1 MSTKTT
7 FKRIALVAVAAL
19 GFGVLTS
26 VAPATA
32 TDSSI
37 TVSTF
42 TSSLSLS
49 HTSATVVGYDN
60 SNPTK
65 SAAIFQ
71 VTAIGNNGQSASLF
85 NTGFGETITASVV
98 GVPAIST
105 VNATPVASD
114 LLITPVKGDYSA
126 GFTSAASGATT
137 AALGTATISSA
148 TANVASFDN
157 ARIAAGAQPTS
168 KGVYYF
174 AVTPNEATNFVGKA
188 VDSGIYTIRIR
199 LTDNTGFSTVYS
211 VAVNFVTN
219 AADSGAVIVPTV
231 TGRYVEGESSI
242 AYTTDRNMSATIR
255 NAAGGRLFAAGTAAL
270 TPAAPVL
277 SAALTKSTGLLRGEA
292 MTIADSGVVAVDH
305 VVISTDTAATVA
317 STTVVGNTLVTA
329 ATKEAANVLIKT
341 LDGTYGITS
350 SATLLTGTATTGDLL
365 RVRYG
370 ATSATTALTIVPV
383 AVSGTVGTTAITAT
397 GAVKTTGAATV
408 PLTTKAVTFSMKVTD
423 AALVAQTGYAT
434 YYELVNGASC
444 SAGDMSVADTT
455 APVKVLTDENG
466 IASVAVTNAFPLNGC
481 TVAVSWTGAATIAT
495 GTQTV
500 TFAKTGASAAL
511 PTPGGSFQAALKSSN
526 KITWT
531 IVDQFGAV
539 MPGATVTFGHA
550 GANAPLTSPTA
561 VVSDANGQVSY
572 TVVDALAVSAT
583 ATSTTGAT
591 DTVSVATVN
600 AVAPSTSGGSIVITY
615 KTTLDVVASLY
626 STYKYASANAAT
638 LIPATVLAG
647 TAGTGIANSGLDQ
660 YDWTKAIA
668 AATVAGYTGV
678 VSLNFGARTAAD
690 VAVTGIPTVVTV
702 TGGFIQGADLKL
714 GTTRTI
720 YANEDILVVGAKTGV
735 VTVTAKNGTL
745 TKTASILFVN
755 AATDARVLTA
765 TESNGTIT
773 AKTVDFQGNPVAGVS
788 ISVALSAGAGRLGN
802 GATSATFTT
811 AADGTVSFDVT
822 GAATATVSHLTAK
835 AFLAAGFGDAASTV
849 TTTGIPAGVSSVT
862 VTTIGNT
869 VVADSAQA
877 AADAAAEAT
886 DAANAA
892 TDAANAAAE
901 AADAATAAA
910 QDAAD
915 AVAALSTQV
924 SEMIDALKKQITAL
938 TNLVI
943 KIQKKVKA

>member
-7 FKRIALVAVAAL
+7 FKRVALVAVASL

-26 VAPATA
+26 VPSTAVDTA
-32 TDSSI
+32 T

-49 HTSATVVGYDN
+49 HTSATVVGA
-60 SNPTK
+60 TAATT

-71 VTAIGNNGQSASLF
+71 MTAVGNNGQSSSLF
-85 NTGFGETITASVV
+85 NTSGGETITATVV
-98 GVPAIST
+98 GLPAAS
-105 VNATPVASD
+105 VGNPTPAAIQ
-114 LLITPVKGDYSA
+114 LLISPVKRGSGSSFTAATGTGTSA
-126 GFTSAASGATT
+126 GPGV
-137 AALGTATISSA
+137 GVISSQSA
-148 TANVASFDN
+148 GSTDQ
-157 ARIAAGAQPTS
+157 ARIAAGAQPTNPNS
-168 KGVYYF
+168 VYFF
-174 AVTPNEATNFVGKA
+174 AVSPANAVA
-188 VDSGIYTIRIR
+188 VDAGIYTIRIL
-199 LTDNTGFSTVYS
+199 LTDNTGFSTAYS
-211 VAVNFVTN
+211 VAVNFVTS
-219 AADSGAVIVPTV
+219 AADSGAVIVPTI
-231 TGRYVEGESSI
+231 TGRYVQGESVI
-242 AYTTDRNMSATIR
+242 AYTATRNMQATLR
-255 NAAGGRLFAAGTAAL
+255 NAAGGRIFAAGSAAFN
-270 TPAAPVL
+270 PVAPVL
-277 SAALTKSTGLLRGEA
+277 SAAITTSAGVLRTETA
-292 MTIADSGVVAVDH
+292 AIADTGVAATDH
-305 VVISTDTAATVA
+305 VAITLDTAAT
-317 STTVVGNTLVTA
+317 TTPVNALVLA
-329 ATKEAANVLIKT
+329 ATKQAANVILKT
-341 LDGTYGITS
+341 LDGTYGISTS
-350 SATLLTGTATTGDLL
+350 VNFAAPTATTGDLL
-365 RVRYG
+365 RVRFG
-370 ATSATTALTIVPV
+370 STSATAALTIVPV
-383 AVSGTVGTTAITAT
+383 STAGTIGTTAITAT

-638 LIPATVLAG
+638 LIPATLLTG

-915 AVAALSTQV
+915 AVAALSVQV
-924 SEMIDALKKQITAL
+924 SEQIAALRAQNDSLRKQLIAL
-938 TNLVI
+938 TNLII

>member
-1 MSTKTT
+1 
-7 FKRIALVAVAAL
+7 
-19 GFGVLTS
+19 
-26 VAPATA
+26 
-32 TDSSI
+32 
-37 TVSTF
+37 
-42 TSSLSLS
+42 
-49 HTSATVVGYDN
+49 
-60 SNPTK
+60 
-65 SAAIFQ
+65 
-71 VTAIGNNGQSASLF
+71 
-85 NTGFGETITASVV
+85 
-98 GVPAIST
+98 
-105 VNATPVASD
+105 
-114 LLITPVKGDYSA
+114 
-126 GFTSAASGATT
+126 
-137 AALGTATISSA
+137 
-148 TANVASFDN
+148 
-157 ARIAAGAQPTS
+157 
-168 KGVYYF
+168 
-174 AVTPNEATNFVGKA
+174 
-188 VDSGIYTIRIR
+188 
-199 LTDNTGFSTVYS
+199 
-211 VAVNFVTN
+211 
-219 AADSGAVIVPTV
+219 
-231 TGRYVEGESSI
+231 
-242 AYTTDRNMSATIR
+242 MSATLR
-255 NAAGGRLFAAGTAAL
+255 NASGGRIFTAGTAF
-270 TPAAPVL
+270 TPGTPVL
-277 SAALTKSTGLLRGEA
+277 SAAITTSAGVVRAETA
-292 MTIADSGVVAVDH
+292 SIADSGAAAVDH
-305 VVISTDTAATVA
+305 AAITTDTAAT
-317 STTVVGNTLVTA
+317 TTPANDLVLA
-329 ATKEAANVLIKT
+329 ATKQAANVHQQALN
-341 LDGTYGITS
+341 GTYGILTS
-350 SATLLTGTATTGDLL
+350 VVFGAPTATTGDLL

-370 ATSATTALTIVPV
+370 STSATAALTIVPV
-383 AVSGTVGTTAITAT
+383 ATTGTVGTTSVTAT
-397 GAVKTTGAATV
+397 GAVKATGTATV
-408 PLTTKAVTFSMKVTD
+408 PLTTKALTFSMKVTD
-423 AALVAQTGYAT
+423 AAGAAQTGYAT
-434 YYELVNGASC
+434 YYSLTNGASC

-466 IASVAVTNAFPLNGC
+466 VASVAVTNAFPLTGC
-481 TVAVSWTGAATIAT
+481 TVAVTWSGAATIAT
-495 GTQTV
+495 ATQTV
-500 TFAKTGASAAL
+500 TFAKTAAASAL

-550 GANAPLTSPTA
+550 GANAPTTSPTA

-600 AVAPSTSGGSIVITY
+600 AVAPTTSTGSIVITY

-626 STYKYASANAAT
+626 STYKYTSTAAAT
-638 LIPATVLAG
+638 LIPTTVLAG
-647 TAGTGIANSGLDQ
+647 SAGTGVVNSGLDQ

-702 TGGFIQGADLKL
+702 TGGFILGSDLKL

-755 AATDARVLTA
+755 AAADARVLSA
-765 TESNGTIT
+765 TESAGTIT

-788 ISVALSAGAGRLGN
+788 VSVALSAGTGRLGN

-822 GAATATVSHLTAK
+822 GEATATISHTTAK
-835 AFLAAGFGDAASTV
+835 AFLPAGYADAASTV
-849 TTTGIPAGVSSVT
+849 STPGIAAGVSSVT
-862 VTTIGNT
+862 VSTLGNT
-869 VVADSAQA
+869 RVADSAQA

-910 QDAAD
+910 QDSAD

-924 SEMIDALKKQITAL
+924 SEMISALKKQITAL

-943 KIQKKVKA
+943 KIQKKVRA